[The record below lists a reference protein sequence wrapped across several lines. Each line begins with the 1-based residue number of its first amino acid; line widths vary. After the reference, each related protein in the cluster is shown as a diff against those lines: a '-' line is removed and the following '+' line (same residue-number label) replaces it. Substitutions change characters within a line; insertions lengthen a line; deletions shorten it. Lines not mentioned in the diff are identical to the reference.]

1 MSLVFKTKFRVRGKV
16 YLSCK
21 CKGHALCLGHPNN
34 SSVDKCKVCA
44 TPLESQQVKKIFDQ
58 NIQAMVVEI
67 QRVMC
72 REVTYNVDYVLDLV
86 DLWLMVILNVDGF
99 FNKKQIENLKQIFY
113 NAVQAHTLLVANT

>member
-1 MSLVFKTKFRVRGKV
+1 
-16 YLSCK
+16 
-21 CKGHALCLGHPNN
+21 
-34 SSVDKCKVCA
+34 
-44 TPLESQQVKKIFDQ
+44 
-58 NIQAMVVEI
+58 MVVEI